1 MSINIIMVKKVL
13 VIGCSITYGQELP
26 ARLKQSYPS
35 LLSKSNDWEVV
46 NRGFPGAS
54 NDRIIRILFE
64 EIDNNYD
71 LIIIAWTE
79 TSRKEVF
86 DVRSDRFI
94 CINSNN
100 YRSLDWVESYYKHS
114 YDDFHNYENWLRQVI
129 LVESFFQ
136 SIKQDYIFCNTFS
149 IIENYINKCP
159 KLLSKIDTSKFV
171 DWPNSIV
178 EWTKDLPVGPNL
190 HPLIEGHQVIANK
203 INDHLSKRK

>member
-64 EIDNNYD
+64 EIDNKYD

-86 DVRSDRFI
+86 DIRSDRFI

-114 YDDFHNYENWLRQVI
+114 YDDFHNYKNWLRQVI
-129 LVESFFQ
+129 LVERFLQ
-136 SIKQDYIFCNTFS
+136 SVNQDYVFCNTFS
-149 IIENYINKCP
+149 IIEDYIIKCP
-159 KLLSKIDTSKFV
+159 NLLSKIDTNKFV

>member
-64 EIDNNYD
+64 EIDNKYD

-86 DVRSDRFI
+86 DIRSDRFI

-114 YDDFHNYENWLRQVI
+114 YDDFHNYMNWLRQVI
-129 LVESFFQ
+129 LVERFLQ
-136 SIKQDYIFCNTFS
+136 SVNQDYVFCNTFS
-149 IIENYINKCP
+149 IIEDYIIKCP
-159 KLLSKIDTSKFV
+159 NLLSKIDTNKFV

>member
-1 MSINIIMVKKVL
+1 MVKKVL